1 MTGKLPL
8 GFVSAILPDSSLDH
22 VLGTAGTLGFDCVEL
37 MCWPPGDADRRY
49 AGVTHIDVLSL
60 DSQNDLKQRLAD
72 SDVSVS
78 GLGFYPNPLA
88 ADLDAAAAAVEHIK
102 RVISACAELDVPV
115 MNTFI
120 GRNPTL
126 SVDENWGRCLET
138 WGPLVEWA
146 ESHDVRIGIENCPML
161 FTRDE
166 WPGGHNLATSPAIW
180 RRLFSD
186 LPSPHLGLN
195 YDPSHMVWL
204 MMDPLAPLAEF
215 SERLV
220 HIHAKD
226 VTIDQDR
233 LDDVGIL
240 ATPVEFHTP
249 VLPGRGTIDW
259 NRFLAALAGCGY
271 QGPVCIEVEDRA
283 YEATAELRIEALR
296 ESLRHLRDA
305 SATPQDL

>member
-1 MTGKLPL
+1 MTSRFPL
-8 GFVSAILPDSSLDH
+8 GFVSAILPDSSLDD
-22 VLGTAGTLGFDCVEL
+22 VLDTAHTLGFDCVEL

-49 AGVTHIDVLSL
+49 AGVTHIDVLSR
-60 DSQNDLKQRLAD
+60 DSHHDLKQRLAD

-88 ADLDAAAAAVEHIK
+88 ADLDAAAAAVEHIR
-102 RVISACAELDVPV
+102 RVIAACAELEVPV

-146 ESHDVRIGIENCPML
+146 QSHDVRIGIENCPML
-161 FTRDE
+161 FTQDE
-166 WPGGHNLATSPAIW
+166 WPGGHNLAMSPAIW
-180 RRLFSD
+180 RRLFTD

-204 MMDPLAPLAEF
+204 MMDPLAPLEEF
-215 SERLV
+215 SDRLV

-226 VTIDQDR
+226 VTIDRDR

-259 NRFLAALAGCGY
+259 NAFLAALAGCGY
-271 QGPVCIEVEDRA
+271 QGPICIEVEDRD
-283 YEATAELRIEALR
+283 YEATAELRVEALR
-296 ESLRHLRDA
+296 QSLEHLRDA
-305 SATPQDL
+305 

>member
-1 MTGKLPL
+1 MTSRFPL
-8 GFVSAILPDSSLDH
+8 GFVSAILPDSSLDD
-22 VLGTAGTLGFDCVEL
+22 VLDTAHTLGFDCVEL
-37 MCWPPGDADRRY
+37 MCWPLGDADRRY
-49 AGVTHIDVLSL
+49 AGVTHIDVLSR
-60 DSQNDLKQRLAD
+60 DSHHDLKQRLAD

-88 ADLDAAAAAVEHIK
+88 ADLDAAAAAVEHIR
-102 RVISACAELDVPV
+102 RVIAACAELEVPV

-146 ESHDVRIGIENCPML
+146 QSHDVRIGIENCPML
-161 FTRDE
+161 FTQDE
-166 WPGGHNLATSPAIW
+166 WPGGHNLAMSPAIW
-180 RRLFSD
+180 RRLFTD

-204 MMDPLAPLAEF
+204 MMDPLAPLEEF
-215 SERLV
+215 SDRLV

-226 VTIDQDR
+226 VTIDRDR

-240 ATPVEFHTP
+240 ATPMEFHTP

-259 NRFLAALAGCGY
+259 NAFLAALAGCGY
-271 QGPVCIEVEDRA
+271 QGPICIEVEDRD
-283 YEATAELRIEALR
+283 YEATAELRVEALR
-296 ESLRHLRDA
+296 QSLEHLRDA
-305 SATPQDL
+305 

>member
-1 MTGKLPL
+1 MTSRFPL
-8 GFVSAILPDSSLDH
+8 GFVSAILPDSSLDD
-22 VLGTAGTLGFDCVEL
+22 VLDTAHTLGFDCVEL

-49 AGVTHIDVLSL
+49 AGVTHIDVLSR
-60 DSQNDLKQRLAD
+60 DSHHDLKQRLAD

-88 ADLDAAAAAVEHIK
+88 ADLDAAAAAVEHIR
-102 RVISACAELDVPV
+102 RVIAACAELEVPV

-146 ESHDVRIGIENCPML
+146 QSHDVRIGIENCPML
-161 FTRDE
+161 FTQDE
-166 WPGGHNLATSPAIW
+166 WPGGHNLAMSPAIW
-180 RRLFSD
+180 RRLFTD

-204 MMDPLAPLAEF
+204 MMDPLAPLEEF
-215 SERLV
+215 SDRLV

-226 VTIDQDR
+226 VTIDRDR

-259 NRFLAALAGCGY
+259 NAFLAALAGCGY
-271 QGPVCIEVEDRA
+271 QGPICIEVEDRD
-283 YEATAELRIEALR
+283 YEATAELRVEALR
-296 ESLRHLRDA
+296 QSLEHLRDA
-305 SATPQDL
+305 AAR

>member
-1 MTGKLPL
+1 MTSRFPL
-8 GFVSAILPDSSLDH
+8 GFVSAILPDSSLDD
-22 VLGTAGTLGFDCVEL
+22 VLDTAHTLGFDCVEL

-49 AGVTHIDVLSL
+49 AGVTHIDVLSR
-60 DSQNDLKQRLAD
+60 DSHHDLKQRLAD

-88 ADLDAAAAAVEHIK
+88 ADLDAAAAAVEHIR
-102 RVISACAELDVPV
+102 RVIAACAELEVPV

-146 ESHDVRIGIENCPML
+146 QSHDVRIGIENCPML
-161 FTRDE
+161 FTQDE
-166 WPGGHNLATSPAIW
+166 WPGGHNLAMSPAIW
-180 RRLFSD
+180 RRLFTD

-204 MMDPLAPLAEF
+204 MMDPLAPLEEF
-215 SERLV
+215 SDRLV

-226 VTIDQDR
+226 VTIDRDR

-240 ATPVEFHTP
+240 AAPVEFHTP
-249 VLPGRGTIDW
+249 VLPGRGAIDW
-259 NRFLAALAGCGY
+259 SRFLAALSECGY
-271 QGPVCIEVEDRA
+271 RGAVCVEVEDR
-283 YEATAELRIEALR
+283 EFESTVELRIEALR
-296 ESLRHLRDA
+296 LSLEHLRDA
-305 SATPQDL
+305 